1 MFKAPSPFN
10 SMFTSWESPLPM
22 LVYGTS
28 SQHPNKAHKY
38 VNACHLGSTS
48 KFLSS
53 CQQTP
58 ISLLKLEF
66 QLNPPA
72 SLLTLPTL
80 WTMSKSYSC
89 KIMAHFVNFPM
100 KWFYSMNVNGLH
112 KDNTKM
118 MYHPNNNKA
127 YPLIR
132 TILDLCLVVG
142 PISICHP
149 CNVIHELGW

>member
-1 MFKAPSPFN
+1 MFKAPSSFN

-58 ISLLKLEF
+58 TSLLKLEF
-66 QLNPPA
+66 QLNPPT

-89 KIMAHFVNFPM
+89 KIRAHFVNFPM
-100 KWFYSMNVNGLH
+100 KWFYSSMWMGYH

-118 MYHPNNNKA
+118 RIPPKQQEGIPPHMTFFLWLDQFA
-127 YPLIR
+127 YA
-132 TILDLCLVVG
+132 THVM
-142 PISICHP
+142 
-149 CNVIHELGW
+149 